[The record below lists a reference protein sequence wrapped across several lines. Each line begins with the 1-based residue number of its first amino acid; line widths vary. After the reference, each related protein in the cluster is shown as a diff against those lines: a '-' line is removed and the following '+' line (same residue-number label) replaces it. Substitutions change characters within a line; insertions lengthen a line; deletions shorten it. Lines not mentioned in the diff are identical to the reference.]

1 MKKKIALSCFLLIS
15 LFAGAQQW
23 LDKKYSYDSTM
34 NVVYGS
40 AVNFNGTVD
49 SLRINIYSPV
59 CNDPQQV
66 SRRPLM
72 MVIHGGAFIEG
83 SKDDPSVIY
92 ICREFAKRG
101 YVTVT
106 VQYRLGF
113 VTDDSL
119 RTCNFPNYSC
129 TFATDT
135 AEWYRAYYRAI
146 QDSKGAL
153 RYMINRN
160 QFYRIDTANVFVVG
174 ESAGAFTALGVAL
187 LDTASEKFSQ
197 AGLLPDAANPHSSNL
212 SCSYN
217 VGEQFLLSGVP
228 RPDLGSVDG
237 AIEPTT
243 VHYTVKGVGNMFGAM
258 LTDLLQQSKVGSVK
272 PAIYSYHQ
280 PCDMIVPIDRARVF
294 TGLNWCFT
302 NGYNCFGIANTPHVY
317 GSRAFS
323 NLNTSNA
330 YGYTIQ
336 NDFTATNFPF
346 SYLIGPGSCLDQ
358 VNNPCHAYDNALLRE
373 NNLAAFFAPLVSTFP
388 VCDTGSFTVGLPVS
402 DFRPQVNVYPNPFKD
417 VLQVEYAGIGP
428 AVFSLTDALGR
439 VVLTGTLNPGRS
451 QIRTGENLPAGI
463 YLLSIT
469 SAQGG
474 QVVKR
479 IVH

>member
-1 MKKKIALSCFLLIS
+1 MKKLILVGITVFLFHLCN
-15 LFAGAQQW
+15 AQQW
-23 LDKKYSYDSTM
+23 MDKKYSYDSTM

-40 AVNFNGTVD
+40 AVNFNGSVD
-49 SLRINIYSPV
+49 TLRINIYSPL
-59 CNDPQQV
+59 CNDPQQI

-72 MVIHGGAFIEG
+72 LVIHGGAFIEG
-83 SKDDPSVIY
+83 SKDDASVIY

-101 YVTVT
+101 YVTT
-106 VQYRLGF
+106 SVQYRLGF
-113 VTDDSL
+113 VADDTL

-197 AGLLPDAANPHSSNL
+197 AGLLPDATNPHSSNFT
-212 SCSYN
+212 CSYN

-272 PAIYSYHQ
+272 SAIYSYHQ
-280 PCDMIVPIDRARVF
+280 PCDMIVPIDRAPVF

-302 NGYNCFGIANTPHVY
+302 NGYNCFAIGNTPYVY

-323 NLNTSNA
+323 NLNTANA

-336 NDFTATNFPF
+336 NDFTSTNFPY
-346 SYLIGPGSCLDQ
+346 SYLIGTGSCLDQ

-402 DFRPQVNVYPNPFKD
+402 ELRPQVSVYPNPFTD
-417 VLQVEYAGIGP
+417 VLYVEYAGAAP
-428 AVFSLTDALGR
+428 AVFVLTDACGR
-439 VVLTGTLNPGRS
+439 TVQSGTLMPGRS
-451 QIRTGENLPAGI
+451 GLGVGEALPAGI
-463 YLLSIT
+463 YLLSVT
-469 SAQGG
+469 SEAGG